1 MKKIL
6 CLTILLAYTIVVS
19 SRDYP
24 SLLPQTNLLPG
35 PDNLSPKLNSDNS
48 ISRFA
53 LSVNPLGFA
62 QFGPLVNAEF
72 GVTKNLVINTHVR
85 FATLGLLTYVV
96 KDEDGDLD
104 ELTGLAYG
112 GGVLYFFGEKRNKP
126 YLGMMGEF
134 EKTKNIYAA
143 NEEWEA
149 TEDDETVIIMFNGG
163 YRFRFNSG
171 FFINTGAFFGVG
183 RCHWFWRRSDG
194 SDSSED
200 VDFTPAGL
208 VEVTVGFEF

>member
-6 CLTILLAYTIVVS
+6 CLTILLAYTLVVS